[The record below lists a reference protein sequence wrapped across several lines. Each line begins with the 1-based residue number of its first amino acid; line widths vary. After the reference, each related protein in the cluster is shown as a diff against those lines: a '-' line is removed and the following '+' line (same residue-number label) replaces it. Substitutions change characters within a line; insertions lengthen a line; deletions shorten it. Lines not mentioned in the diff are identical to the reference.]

1 MSATVAKRYVEAA
14 GGIIYRMRKTTSKE
28 SKTSKPNSK
37 NPNKD
42 FGNAGSESN
51 ACNQVLDNQVL
62 DNQVLDEN
70 NIELCLVYRP
80 KYNDWSWPKGKN
92 EANESHRHTAV
103 REVGEETGYA
113 VALGP
118 HIAQIEYPL
127 ENEGKKSSAKSGA
140 KSGAQNENQPEVIK
154 RIHYWM
160 MQEISESAA
169 LKRLPA
175 FGPIKP
181 AKPTEIGN
189 VIWLTPAKARKKL
202 THDSDQLVLDAFL
215 ERIKS
220 GQANYKTLILVR
232 HGKAESRKAWQ
243 GSEATRP
250 ITPLGAAASYALGRE
265 LACYAPNK
273 IISSP
278 WKRCVETVAAFA
290 HDSSLP
296 IEQVAELTEDHHE
309 KQPKSTLSVL
319 INEIQNLECN
329 AQNASETSN
338 VSTANNASKINNATV
353 MCLHRPVI
361 GTFFDYLREI
371 TKPRAHKRVLSQKS
385 PYMPTGSAIVLHIV
399 STPKGARIIDIEK
412 VLPSVY

>member
-1 MSATVAKRYVEAA
+1 MSATAAKRYVEAA
-14 GGIIYRMRKTTSKE
+14 GGIIYRLRKTTSKE
-28 SKTSKPNSK
+28 SKPNST
-37 NPNKD
+37 NPNED
-42 FGNAGSESN
+42 FGNVGSDSN
-51 ACNQVLDNQVL
+51 ACNQVLN
-62 DNQVLDEN
+62 EN

-113 VALGP
+113 VTLGP

-127 ENEGKKSSAKSGA
+127 ENEGKKSSAKSST
-140 KSGAQNENQPEVIK
+140 KSGSQNNGQPEVIK

-160 MQEISESAA
+160 MREISESDAI
-169 LKRLPA
+169 KRLPA

-189 VIWLTPAKARKKL
+189 VVWLTPEDARKKL

-250 ITPLGAAASYALGRE
+250 ITPLGSAASYALGRE

-273 IISSP
+273 IVSSP
-278 WKRCVETVAAFA
+278 WKRCLETVDAFA
-290 HDSSLP
+290 KNSSIN
-296 IEQVAELTEDHHE
+296 IEKVAELTEDFHE
-309 KQPKSTLSVL
+309 KNPKSTLNVLVSEIKNL
-319 INEIQNLECN
+319 INATSDGNT
-329 AQNASETSN
+329 ATAKSETK
-338 VSTANNASKINNATV
+338 STETTTV
-353 MCLHRPVI
+353 MCLHRPII
-361 GTFFDYLREI
+361 GTFFAHLRDI
-371 TKPRAHKRVLSQKS
+371 SKTKANKRILSQKS
-385 PYMPTGSAIVLHIV
+385 PYMPTGSAVVLHII
-399 STPKGARIIDIEK
+399 STEKGPKIVNIEK
-412 VLPSVY
+412 VLPIVY

>member
-14 GGIIYRMRKTTSKE
+14 GGIIYRLRKTASKE
-28 SKTSKPNSK
+28 SKPSNPNST

-42 FGNAGSESN
+42 FGNVGSESN
-51 ACNQVLDNQVL
+51 ACNQVLN
-62 DNQVLDEN
+62 ES

-113 VALGP
+113 VTLGP

-127 ENEGKKSSAKSGA
+127 ENEGKKSSAKSST
-140 KSGAQNENQPEVIK
+140 KSGSQNNSQPEVIK

-160 MQEISESAA
+160 MREISESDAI
-169 LKRLPA
+169 KRLPA
-175 FGPIKP
+175 FGPIKS

-189 VIWLTPAKARKKL
+189 VVWLTPEDARKKL

-250 ITPLGAAASYALGRE
+250 ITPIGSAASYALGRE

-273 IISSP
+273 IVSSP
-278 WKRCVETVAAFA
+278 WKRCLETVDAFA
-290 HDSSLP
+290 KNSSIN
-296 IEQVAELTEDHHE
+296 IEKVAELTEDFHE
-309 KQPKSTLSVL
+309 KNPKSTLNVLVSEIKNL
-319 INEIQNLECN
+319 INAASDGNTATEK
-329 AQNASETSN
+329 SETKSE
-338 VSTANNASKINNATV
+338 TTTV
-353 MCLHRPVI
+353 MCLHRPII
-361 GTFFDYLREI
+361 GTFFAHLRDI
-371 TKPRAHKRVLSQKS
+371 SKPKANKRILSQKS
-385 PYMPTGSAIVLHIV
+385 PYMPTGSAVVLHII
-399 STPKGARIIDIEK
+399 STEKGPKIVNIEK
-412 VLPSVY
+412 VLPIVY

>member
-1 MSATVAKRYVEAA
+1 MSATAKQYVEAA
-14 GGIIYRMRKTTSKE
+14 GGIIYRLRKTTSKE
-28 SKTSKPNSK
+28 SKPSKPNST
-37 NPNKD
+37 NSNED
-42 FGNAGSESN
+42 FGNVGSESN
-51 ACNQVLDNQVL
+51 TCNQVLN
-62 DNQVLDEN
+62 EN

-113 VALGP
+113 VTLGP

-127 ENEGKKSSAKSGA
+127 ENEGKKSSAKNGIKSSA
-140 KSGAQNENQPEVIK
+140 KSGAQNSSQPEVIK

-160 MQEISESAA
+160 MQEISGSAA

-189 VIWLTPAKARKKL
+189 VIWLTPEKARKKL

-250 ITPLGAAASYALGRE
+250 ITPLGSAASYALGRE
-265 LACYAPNK
+265 LACYAPDK

-278 WKRCVETVAAFA
+278 WKRCLETVAAFA
-290 HDSSLP
+290 RDSSLP

-309 KQPKSTLSVL
+309 KQPKSTLNVL
-319 INEIQNLECN
+319 TGEIQNLIN
-329 AQNASETSN
+329 AANYGSTTS
-338 VSTANNASKINNATV
+338 TTV
-353 MCLHRPVI
+353 MCLHRPII
-361 GTFFDYLREI
+361 GTFFAHLRDI
-371 TKPRAHKRVLSQKS
+371 SKPKANKRILSQKS
-385 PYMPTGSAIVLHIV
+385 PYMPTGSAVILHIV
-399 STPKGARIIDIEK
+399 STEKGPKIVNIEK
-412 VLPSVY
+412 VLPIVY

>member
-62 DNQVLDEN
+62 DEN

-80 KYNDWSWPKGKN
+80 KYDDWSWPKGKN
-92 EANESHRHTAV
+92 EPNESHRHTAV
-103 REVGEETGYA
+103 REVGEETGYS
-113 VALGP
+113 VTLGP
-118 HIAQIEYPL
+118 HIAKIEYPL
-127 ENEGKKSSAKSGA
+127 EREGKKSSKNS
-140 KSGAQNENQPEVIK
+140 SSNNSQNRNSQPEVIK

-160 MQEISESAA
+160 MRLIDKPTAA
-169 LKRLPA
+169 KRLPA

-189 VIWLTPAKARKKL
+189 VLWLTPSQARKKL
-202 THDSDQLVLDAFL
+202 THDSDREVLDAFL
-215 ERIKS
+215 EKLHAGKAEYS
-220 GQANYKTLILVR
+220 TLLLVR
-232 HGKAESRKAWQ
+232 HGKAESRKTWQ

-250 ITPLGAAASYALGRE
+250 ITPLGAAASYVLGRE

-290 HDSSLP
+290 HDSSLQ

-329 AQNASETSN
+329 AQNTSKTSN
-338 VSTANNASKINNATV
+338 ASTTNNATV
-353 MCLHRPVI
+353 ICLHRPVI

-371 TKPRAHKRVLSQKS
+371 TKPRAHKRILSQKS
-385 PYMPTGSAIVLHIV
+385 PYMPTGSAIVLHII

>member
-1 MSATVAKRYVEAA
+1 MSAVTTQYVEAA
-14 GGIIYRMRKTTSKE
+14 GGIIYRKRNTTNSSNAGEDTKTGS
-28 SKTSKPNSK
+28 NAI
-37 NPNKD
+37 NPNHANKPISAIKSSDDD
-42 FGNAGSESN
+42 F
-51 ACNQVLDNQVL
+51 
-62 DNQVLDEN
+62 
-70 NIELCLVYRP
+70 ELCLVYRP
-80 KYNDWSWPKGKN
+80 KYDDWSWPKGKN
-92 EANESHRHTAV
+92 EPKESHRHTAV
-103 REVGEETGYA
+103 REVGEETGYS
-113 VALGP
+113 VTLGP
-118 HIAQIEYPL
+118 HIAKIEYPL
-127 ENEGKKSSAKSGA
+127 EREGKKQTSKSGNT
-140 KSGAQNENQPEVIK
+140 SRNSQPEVIK

-160 MQEISESAA
+160 MRLIDKPSAA
-169 LKRLPA
+169 KRLPA

-189 VIWLTPAKARKKL
+189 VLWLTPSQARKKL
-202 THDSDQLVLDAFL
+202 THDSDREVLDAFL
-215 ERIKS
+215 EKLHA
-220 GQANYKTLILVR
+220 GQGEYSTLLLVR
-232 HGKAESRKAWQ
+232 HGKAESRKTWQ

-278 WKRCVETVAAFA
+278 WKRCVETVAAFS

-309 KQPKSTLSVL
+309 NQPKSTLSVL
-319 INEIQNLECN
+319 INEIQNLEQN
-329 AQNASETSN
+329 EQNANT
-338 VSTANNASKINNATV
+338 VNNATV

-371 TKPRAHKRVLSQKS
+371 TKPRAHKRILSQKS
-385 PYMPTGSAIVLHIV
+385 PYMPTGSAIVLHII

>member
-1 MSATVAKRYVEAA
+1 MSAVTTQYVEAA
-14 GGIIYRMRKTTSKE
+14 GGIIYRKR
-28 SKTSKPNSK
+28 NSTNSSNEGEEAK
-37 NPNKD
+37 IG
-42 FGNAGSESN
+42 GNAIKPS
-51 ACNQVLDNQVL
+51 D
-62 DNQVLDEN
+62 DDF
-70 NIELCLVYRP
+70 ELCLVYRP
-80 KYNDWSWPKGKN
+80 KYDDWSWPKGKN
-92 EANESHRHTAV
+92 EPKESHRHTAV
-103 REVGEETGYA
+103 REVGEETGYS
-113 VALGP
+113 VTLGP
-118 HIAQIEYPL
+118 HIAKIEYPL
-127 ENEGKKSSAKSGA
+127 EREGKKQTSKSGNT
-140 KSGAQNENQPEVIK
+140 SRNSQPEVIK

-160 MQEISESAA
+160 MRLIDKPSAA
-169 LKRLPA
+169 KRLPA

-189 VIWLTPAKARKKL
+189 VLWLTPSQARKKL
-202 THDSDQLVLDAFL
+202 THDSDREVLDAFL
-215 ERIKS
+215 EKLHA
-220 GQANYKTLILVR
+220 GQGEYSTLLLVR
-232 HGKAESRKAWQ
+232 HGKAESRKTWQ

-278 WKRCVETVAAFA
+278 WKRCVETVAAFS

-309 KQPKSTLSVL
+309 NQPKSTLSVL
-319 INEIQNLECN
+319 INEIQNLEQN
-329 AQNASETSN
+329 EQNANT
-338 VSTANNASKINNATV
+338 INKATV

-371 TKPRAHKRVLSQKS
+371 TKPRAHKRILSQKS
-385 PYMPTGSAIVLHIV
+385 PYMPTGSAIVLHII